1 MCPTKREARQVGVSW
16 RATHVGERSPTE
28 GEIHALHG
36 TVRCKL
42 YGFAQG
48 AWILARA
55 PLRRQL
61 PTCLQCT
68 PKSSILSS
76 GMVWYSLGPSSGGL

>member
-1 MCPTKREARQVGVSW
+1 MEEYAGETGVWEYAQQGVRARM
-16 RATHVGERSPTE
+16 
-28 GEIHALHG
+28 HG
-36 TVRCKL
+36 TVHCKQ
-42 YGFAQG
+42 GVMQG

-55 PLRRQL
+55 SLRRQL